1 MGRILATMAFALA
14 CASALHADVTTQEK
28 SQVKFA
34 GALGR
39 VMNLFGGRGARE
51 GVVTSVAV
59 KGDRKINRTDQAG
72 QIVDLKEEK
81 VYDVNFKDK
90 SYTVTTFAQIRQQME
105 DARRK
110 AAEQAAKGGDN
121 SAASGAN
128 KDAENVQV
136 DFNLKESGQRK
147 AVNGFDAREVVMTIA
162 VHEKGKKIEDTGGIL
177 MTANTWLAPKVP
189 AMKELADFDRR
200 YAEKLS
206 LATMLDAQQ
215 MATVLAMYPMM
226 AEAMK
231 KMQAENVNLDGTPV
245 LTVITVD
252 AVGNPKES
260 GTQAQA
266 APKDEGVPR
275 SLGGLAGRLG
285 RRIAKKDD
293 EPAPAAATDPNRAT
307 FLTIQHDVL
316 SVTASA
322 ADADLQVPAGFK
334 LKQ

>member
-1 MGRILATMAFALA
+1 MLATMAFALA
-14 CASALHADVTTQEK
+14 CASGLHADVTTQEK

-39 VMNLFGGRGARE
+39 IMNLFGGRGARE
-51 GVVTSVAV
+51 GIVTSVAV

-81 VYDVNFKDK
+81 VYDVNYKDK

-105 DARRK
+105 EARRK
-110 AAEQAAKGGDN
+110 AAEQATKSADAAKP
-121 SAASGAN
+121 SGAN
-128 KDAENVQV
+128 NAENVQV
-136 DFNLKESGQRK
+136 DFDIKESGQRK

-162 VHEKGKKIEDTGGIL
+162 VHEKGKKLDEAGGL
-177 MTANTWLAPKVP
+177 VMTANTWLAPKMP

-200 YAEKLS
+200 YAEKLA

-226 AEAMK
+226 GEAMK
-231 KMQAENVNLDGTPV
+231 KMQAENVNLDGTAV
-245 LTVITVD
+245 MTTISVD

-260 GTQAQA
+260 GTQTQAQ
-266 APKDEGVPR
+266 PKEEEAPR
-275 SLGGLAGRLG
+275 SLTGLAGRLG

-293 EPAPAAATDPNRAT
+293 APAPAAATDPNRAT
-307 FLTIQHDVL
+307 FLTMQHDVL
-316 SVTASA
+316 SVTPNAT
-322 ADADLQVPAGFK
+322 DADLQVPAGFK
-334 LKQ
+334 LK